1 MNKIK
6 AMSKRD
12 QMKVARSV
20 EEAIELSNE
29 GLEPSVAIA
38 KVAAANDYNP
48 EVIKRM
54 CEAFN
59 SSKLLAVYKQAEGPA
74 RAGSVSTAHPDEVIK
89 QVFGDKPTPR
99 EKSST
104 QKAASYINP
113 LKPLGRTYLKPVP
126 VMEKAAGEK
135 TKKERVL
142 GDPNLACKKAA
153 DSLDV
158 YRIEMDSLRRE
169 KHAAEEKY
177 KKALGAI
184 YDFFRSRPGNIQ
196 KYAEYE
202 GKIASKFGENGWKF
216 MTIVHKTL
224 NVPNVKRASSRP
236 AKIYDNNK
244 AEPFCYV
251 QDGLDALRSAID
263 VVEKIASV
271 EAEKEALYNEVFPK
285 SAGSGALAKRDS
297 FRSDA
302 VSPQDQEKIIDVKA
316 RVLDSQAESKDKET
330 KNKGGG
336 RTTVRVPPVDV
347 VKSIKLPTLLPNLFL
362 EQQKKLT
369 TPDVE
374 LPALDALKTKANVE
388 LVMHDLMVNDEVIR
402 KYEPEEVIGVANQ
415 ILQFSPWIA
424 YNPMGM
430 RAILRKALEQGGM
443 LESYDIKQ
451 EIDAGRALKGM
462 RSEERIA
469 DRRAIND

>member
-6 AMSKRD
+6 AMSKKD

-29 GLEPSVAIA
+29 GLDPSTAIA
-38 KVAAANDYNP
+38 KVAAANDYNS

-74 RAGSVSTAHPDEVIK
+74 RAGSVSTAHPDEVIR

-104 QKAASYINP
+104 LKAASYINP

-126 VMEKAAGEK
+126 VMEKAAEEK
-135 TKKERVL
+135 TKEERVL
-142 GDPNLACKKAA
+142 GDRNLACKKAA

-158 YRIEMDSLRRE
+158 YRIELDELRRE
-169 KHAAEEKY
+169 KYAAAEKY
-177 KKALGAI
+177 KRALGAI
-184 YDFFRSRPGNIQ
+184 YDFFKSRPGNIQ

-224 NVPNVKRASSRP
+224 DVPNVKRASSRP
-236 AKIYDNNK
+236 ARIYDSSK

-251 QDGLDALRSAID
+251 QDGLDALRSAVD

-285 SAGSGALAKRDS
+285 AAAFPADVETISKRVKVPTELAK
-297 FRSDA
+297 A
-302 VSPQDQEKIIDVKA
+302 YIPQKEKPMD
-316 RVLDSQAESKDKET
+316 L
-330 KNKGGG
+330 G
-336 RTTVRVPPVDV
+336 
-347 VKSIKLPTLLPNLFL
+347 
-362 EQQKKLT
+362 
-369 TPDVE
+369 VE
-374 LPALDALKTKANVE
+374 LPGLEAVKMQANAELALYD
-388 LVMHDLMVNDEVIR
+388 MMQNDEVIS
-402 KYEPEEVIGVANQ
+402 KYQPKEVTDVMNQ

-430 RAILRKALEQGGM
+430 RAILRKALEQGGT

-451 EIDAGRALKGM
+451 EIDAGRALKDVRQAESIGQT
-462 RSEERIA
+462 R
-469 DRRAIND
+469 